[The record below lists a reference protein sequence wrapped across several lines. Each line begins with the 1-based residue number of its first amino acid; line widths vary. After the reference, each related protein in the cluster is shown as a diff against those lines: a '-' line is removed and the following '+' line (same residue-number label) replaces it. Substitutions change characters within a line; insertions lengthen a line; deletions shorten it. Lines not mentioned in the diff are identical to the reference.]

1 MDKMTNNDLQ
11 NNTHQAN
18 DRVTRTALK
27 TGGELMYSGRVSS
40 SCSTCDIRSK
50 VTPINKALLKDND
63 RGRRK
68 SILGNGFKAT
78 FNNILVTCFLRRS
91 ILLLGLIGVT
101 LERMSQVE
109 QELLTLPE
117 YMSSPPVFSAV
128 RVTRSLA

>member
-50 VTPINKALLKDND
+50 VTPISPNNKIDRRKKHVTKILLKVALNPLPKMDFRRPLSLSFNNALLLRIFTIVVLVVVAVHIADHQGLTFFFSVMKLKD
-63 RGRRK
+63 
-68 SILGNGFKAT
+68 
-78 FNNILVTCFLRRS
+78 
-91 ILLLGLIGVT
+91 
-101 LERMSQVE
+101 
-109 QELLTLPE
+109 
-117 YMSSPPVFSAV
+117 FSM
-128 RVTRSLA
+128 

>member
-50 VTPINKALLKDND
+50 VTPISPNNKHVTKILLKVALNPLPKMDFRRPLSLSFNNALLLRIFTIVVLVVVAVHIADHQGLTFFFSVMKLKD
-63 RGRRK
+63 
-68 SILGNGFKAT
+68 
-78 FNNILVTCFLRRS
+78 
-91 ILLLGLIGVT
+91 
-101 LERMSQVE
+101 
-109 QELLTLPE
+109 
-117 YMSSPPVFSAV
+117 FSM
-128 RVTRSLA
+128 